1 MNRRFCFTLDL
12 VGDPARIAEYEKYHE
27 DIWPDVRQSFID
39 AGILKL
45 ELYRWETRLVMIFEV
60 DDSFSFERKKQID
73 ESNPVIREWE
83 KLMSTY
89 QKPLPNVPLGEKWV
103 LMKKIFST

>member
-1 MNRRFCFTLDL
+1 MNRKYCFTLDL
-12 VGDPARIAEYEKYHE
+12 VDELEMILAYEKHHE
-27 DIWPDVRQSFID
+27 AIWPEVRQSFVD

-60 DDSFSFERKKQID
+60 DDSFSFERKKLID
-73 ESNPVIREWE
+73 ESNPVIQEWE

-89 QKPLPNVPLGEKWV
+89 QKPLPNSAPGEKWV

>member
-1 MNRRFCFTLDL
+1 MNRRYCFTLDL
-12 VGDPARIAEYEKYHE
+12 VDDPARIAEYEKYHE

-39 AGILKL
+39 AGIWKL

-60 DDSFSFERKKQID
+60 DDSFSFERKKLID
-73 ESNPVIREWE
+73 ESNPVIQEWE

-103 LMKKIFST
+103 LMKKIFSS